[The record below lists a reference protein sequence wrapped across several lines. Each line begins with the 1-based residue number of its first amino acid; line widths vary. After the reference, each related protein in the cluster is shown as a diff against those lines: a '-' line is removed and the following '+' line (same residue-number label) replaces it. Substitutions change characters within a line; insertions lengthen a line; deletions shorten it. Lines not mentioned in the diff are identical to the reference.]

1 LGSETIA
8 LISATAFEA
17 DKIIKLL
24 KGVSRQGVPIKGRLF
39 NKKIIYIQS
48 GMGIANSAH
57 AVTLLIERYSPK
69 IIINFGIGGAYPD
82 TGLGIGDVIF
92 AEKEIY
98 ADTGVL
104 LREGFR
110 DTKEIGI
117 PLLIKGKKRYFNEFP
132 LDEALIKRAK
142 GLGFRSG
149 VFLTVSASTGIL
161 TRAIKLRDIYE
172 AVCESMEGASV
183 AHIGTIYGV
192 RVSELRSISNI
203 VEDRDPEKWDK
214 KKASSNCQD
223 ALLEFIK
230 TL

>member
-17 DKIIKLL
+17 DIVIKLL
-24 KGVSRQGVPIKGRLF
+24 KGIPHQGVPIRGRLF
-39 NKKIIYIQS
+39 GRKVIYLQS

-104 LREGFR
+104 LRGGVR
-110 DTKEIGI
+110 GTKEMGI

-132 LDEALIKRAK
+132 LDKALIKRAR
-142 GLGFRSG
+142 GLGFLSG
-149 VFLTVSASTGIL
+149 VFLTVSASTGTIR
-161 TRAIKLRDIYE
+161 RAIELRDIYV
-172 AVCESMEGASV
+172 AVCENMEGASV

-192 RVSELRSISNI
+192 SVSELRSISNI
-203 VEDRDPEKWDK
+203 VEDRDPKKWDK
-214 KKASSNCQD
+214 KRASSNCQD

-230 TL
+230 SL